1 MSITLFA
8 WKAGEVWSGGGG
20 TEGPHHTQTTCSLSL
35 CCLLCK
41 MGLISPA
48 LGRHSD
54 RSKQRSVCSEPGVYK
69 GLKAHWRLGVIVTM
83 ATDVPVTWGPRGLRD
98 QAVGGDLREQ
108 VLPAEA
114 EEPAHSA
121 PQPSSAWLIR
131 LQAFCSNR
139 DFDKGRTSR
148 DGHGKGKG
156 TQRLFLMRRLEE

>member
-1 MSITLFA
+1 M
-8 WKAGEVWSGGGG
+8 GGG
-20 TEGPHHTQTTCSLSL
+20 TEGPHHTQTTCSKHSLSLSL

-108 VLPAEA
+108 VLT
-114 EEPAHSA
+114 A
-121 PQPSSAWLIR
+121 PRSPPLRGSSAFRRFARTGTLTKGAR
-131 LQAFCSNR
+131 PGTATG
-139 DFDKGRTSR
+139 KGRGLSV
-148 DGHGKGKG
+148 
-156 TQRLFLMRRLEE
+156 FF